1 MKNFKEEE
9 LIMYV
14 YQDCTPELSKAIDKA
29 ILEDAELKKQVE
41 TSNGQGLNNL
51 KSLYSFLSDKEV
63 LIEQNEVFTVKVPL
77 IWHIFY
83 EDIINRR
90 RVISS

>member
-14 YQDCTPELSKAIDKA
+14 YQDCTPELTKAIDKA

-41 TSNGQGLNNL
+41 TLQRSKDQLDKLKL
-51 KSLYSFLSDKEV
+51 KS
-63 LIEQNEVFTVKVPL
+63 PL
-77 IWHIFY
+77 KNLLKLF
-83 EDIINRR
+83 
-90 RVISS
+90 

>member
-41 TSNGQGLNNL
+41 TLQRSKDQLDKLKL
-51 KSLYSFLSDKEV
+51 KSPSKKSIKAILDYAKKRAE
-63 LIEQNEVFTVKVPL
+63 
-77 IWHIFY
+77 
-83 EDIINRR
+83 
-90 RVISS
+90 

>member
-14 YQDCTPELSKAIDKA
+14 YQDCTPELTKAIDKA

-41 TSNGQGLNNL
+41 TLQRSKDQLGKLKL
-51 KSLYSFLSDKEV
+51 KSPSKKSIKAILDYARK
-63 LIEQNEVFTVKVPL
+63 NNK
-77 IWHIFY
+77 
-83 EDIINRR
+83 
-90 RVISS
+90 

>member
-14 YQDCTPELSKAIDKA
+14 YQDCTPELTKAIDKA

-41 TSNGQGLNNL
+41 TLQRSKDQLDKL
-51 KSLYSFLSDKEV
+51 KLKKKKKKSIKAIMDYAKKRAE
-63 LIEQNEVFTVKVPL
+63 
-77 IWHIFY
+77 
-83 EDIINRR
+83 
-90 RVISS
+90 

>member
-41 TSNGQGLNNL
+41 TLQRSKDQLDKLKL
-51 KSLYSFLSDKEV
+51 KSPSKKSIKAILDYARK
-63 LIEQNEVFTVKVPL
+63 NNK
-77 IWHIFY
+77 
-83 EDIINRR
+83 
-90 RVISS
+90 

>member
-14 YQDCTPELSKAIDKA
+14 YQDCTPELTKAIDKA

-41 TSNGQGLNNL
+41 SLQRSKDQLDKLKL
-51 KSLYSFLSDKEV
+51 KSPSKKSIKAILDYAKKKE
-63 LIEQNEVFTVKVPL
+63 
-77 IWHIFY
+77 
-83 EDIINRR
+83 
-90 RVISS
+90 S